1 MTSSTDGA
9 IGNGTSATW
18 LRVDCGGY
26 KDGSVDDI
34 AGNDSVSND
43 DGMSTTQH
51 DSFMF
56 QYDDGVAWRP
66 KCGAVVLLQWQWCG
80 ASGVAPCRC

>member
-9 IGNGTSATW
+9 IGNDGTSATW

-34 AGNDSVSND
+34 AGNDSVRPCLDASK
-43 DGMSTTQH
+43 
-51 DSFMF
+51 F
-56 QYDDGVAWRP
+56 QKFYKIFCHIEFLDACI
-66 KCGAVVLLQWQWCG
+66 KH
-80 ASGVAPCRC
+80 